1 MDQIYKIYSRQASP
15 KICVKNYFQQYS
27 ELLKSF
33 LCHNLNE
40 QSDEKIFQLMDVDLP
55 QARTLLIKHYCRYF
69 ITRYTKNITI
79 FSNKNEKRKYIL
91 IRIFF

>member
-33 LCHNLNE
+33 SCYNTNE
-40 QSDEKIFQLMDVDLP
+40 QNEEKIFQLMDVDLP
-55 QARTLLIKHYCRYF
+55 QARSVLIKHYCRYF
-69 ITRYTKNITI
+69 ITIYSKYYHI
-79 FSNKNEKRKYIL
+79 FK
-91 IRIFF
+91 